1 MKKKTL
7 LICASSLLLSG
18 QAAAQKSNVPLG
30 KEVTSSQSVTVLNRA
45 ASVNVEDFNF
55 TDWIRCDS
63 CMYLL
68 DRENL
73 VASFMFPD
81 YGYNKTTLVIPST
94 INYDG
99 VDYSVVSI
107 GGTENDSSY
116 DINNTI
122 KSIQLPKDLR
132 RIGVNAFRSYY
143 ALSEVVD
150 IPASVEM
157 FYGSA
162 FRIDNAITFR
172 MPFAT
177 PPQLIDEQ
185 NATMSNVKLIVPD
198 GSFHAYRVAAVWGN
212 AKIRPETP
220 VSVTVTITEPGE
232 LAEKVAEA
240 AGYLQEVNKLVVN
253 GKVGQSDFTSI
264 KSMSNLTELDLSGA
278 ECQNIPSNLFYE
290 NQSIENVILSS
301 TISSIGSGAFY
312 SSTLKAITM
321 PEGLKTIDSGAFHN
335 CQQLD
340 SIIMPNSVTYVGSW
354 AFDNCKALKKVV
366 LSDNISIIYDRTF
379 GYCTQLKEVVL
390 PKSLK
395 TIDSYAFSNCNSL
408 EKVEFPEGLL
418 RIGEDAFEN
427 TPLSEVVLPA
437 SLQYCKEA
445 FTNNNKLKTI
455 KMRALLPPETEGSWP
470 VTSTNMSGI
479 TLYVPDWSLDNYR
492 IAPGWSQLLNIEPSG
507 EMPQDIVLYKAFKVK
522 LSNEETDDYR
532 PNISLIPSETGYYTD
547 YGYDDYYYGQLTV
560 ESDGKLNVNNFSMAL
575 SPYAKWNND
584 RAYLYK
590 LNGEN
595 YGYEST
601 VLNPTCLKVVG
612 SMRAENVELN
622 LTLRNDS
629 WQFISFPFDVKMSD
643 IVPEDPATMWVVRE
657 YSGANRANGTGDTW
671 LDVASDGVLKAGQGY
686 IMRCYVQG
694 YNSNNFYDSFGPRFT
709 VSPVKESVN
718 RQAIFTST
726 DRAIALE
733 EYTSEFAHNC
743 SWNLIG
749 NPYPSFYD
757 TRRLDFDGTI
767 TVWNSD
773 YQSYWALN
781 PQDDDYILN
790 PAEAFFVQCPVGAES
805 ITFNEA
811 GRQLDRNVRDIVD
824 VPLQSRAIDTERK
837 LYNIT
842 LGNGEFTDRTRVVI
856 NEAAKFDYELN
867 RDASKFMSISENVPQ
882 LFTVNGNV
890 KYAINERP
898 VGNGEV
904 ALGFKVGAA
913 GKYTIALAAD
923 TEDEVCLTDHL
934 TGKTVKLS
942 AECYVFESEAGEYNT
957 RFTLGFG
964 PALTGIDSV
973 GADAKGAD
981 KGYTLDGK
989 AVNNS
994 YKGIVVSKNRKSLK

>member
-1 MKKKTL
+1 MSRILIL
-7 LICASSLLLSG
+7 LVGSHVTTAGICWTRKILWRLFL
-18 QAAAQKSNVPLG
+18 
-30 KEVTSSQSVTVLNRA
+30 
-45 ASVNVEDFNF
+45 
-55 TDWIRCDS
+55 
-63 CMYLL
+63 Y
-68 DRENL
+68 
-73 VASFMFPD
+73 PD
-81 YGYNKTTLVIPST
+81 GAYNKTTLVIPST
-94 INYDG
+94 INFGD

-107 GGTENDSSY
+107 GGTNTNNGYPS
-116 DINNTI
+116 NNTI
-122 KSIQLPKDLR
+122 KSIQLPKELR
-132 RIGVNAFRSYY
+132 RIGVDAFRPYC

-162 FRIDNAITFR
+162 FSTYYAMTFR

-177 PPQLIDEQ
+177 PPQIIDDQ

-198 GSFHAYRVAAVWGN
+198 GSFHAYRVAAVWGS

-220 VSVTVTITEPGE
+220 VSVTVTTTEPGK
-232 LAEKVAEA
+232 LAEKVVEA
-240 AGYLQEVNKLVVN
+240 ADYLQEVNKLVVN
-253 GKVGQSDFTSI
+253 GKVGQSDYTTI

-278 ECQNIPSNLFYE
+278 ECPNIPSDLFSR
-290 NQSIENVILSS
+290 NKNIENVTLSS
-301 TISSIGSGAFY
+301 TISSIGSCAFC
-312 SSTLKAITM
+312 SSTLKSITM
-321 PEGLKTIDSGAFHN
+321 PEGLKTIDNGAFSD
-335 CQQLD
+335 CPQLD
-340 SIIMPNSVTYVGSW
+340 SIIMPNSVTYVGDN
-354 AFDNCKALKKVV
+354 AFFNCYELKKVV
-366 LSDNISIIYDRTF
+366 LSDNISNIYYQTF
-379 GYCTQLKEVVL
+379 YGCTQLKEVVL
-390 PKSLK
+390 PKSIK
-395 TIDSYAFSNCNSL
+395 TIEPYAFWNCNSL

-418 RIGEDAFEN
+418 KIGENAFEN

-455 KMRALLPPETEGSWP
+455 KMRALLPPETEGNMP
-470 VTSTNMSGI
+470 VTSTHMSGI

-532 PNISLIPSETGYYTD
+532 PNISLIPSEIGYNTD
-547 YGYDDYYYGQLTV
+547 YGYNDYYYGQLTV

-575 SPYAKWNND
+575 SPFAKWNND
-584 RAYLYK
+584 EAYLYK

-601 VLNPTCLKVVG
+601 TLNPTCLKVVG

-622 LTLRNDS
+622 LTLRNDL
-629 WQFISFPFDVKMSD
+629 WQFISFPFDVKMSN

-686 IMRCYVQG
+686 IMRCYLQG
-694 YNSNNFYDSFGPRFT
+694 NNFFHTFGPRFT

-767 TVWNSD
+767 TVWNSQS
-773 YQSYWALN
+773 QSYLALN

-824 VPLQSRAIDTERK
+824 VPLKSRAIDTERK

-898 VGNGEV
+898 LGNGEV

-913 GKYTIALAAD
+913 GKYTMALAAD

-942 AECYVFESEAGEYNT
+942 AEGYVFESEAGEYNT

-964 PALTGIDSV
+964 PALTGIDGV

-994 YKGIVVSKNRKSLK
+994 YKGIVVSKNRKSLKK